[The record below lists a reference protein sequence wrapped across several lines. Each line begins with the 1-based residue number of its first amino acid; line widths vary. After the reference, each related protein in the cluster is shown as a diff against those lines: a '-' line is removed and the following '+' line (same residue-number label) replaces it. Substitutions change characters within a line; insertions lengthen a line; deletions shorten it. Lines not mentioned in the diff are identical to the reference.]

1 MPILT
6 VDAQYALEIHPCAGG
21 DHAALDFLFLSGGG
35 TNLGIRPD
43 VGMPRVMVPMRD
55 GVELATDIYVP
66 ENQFEGPYPVL
77 IERTP
82 YNKRGCEHL
91 HARYFVKRG
100 YVVLIQDERGRYNS
114 EGTNYW
120 LRDEG
125 WGERQ
130 DGHDT
135 IEWAAKQ
142 SWSNG
147 KVGTMG
153 LSFTCANQYLTM
165 VTKPPHLEAMFC
177 AHATPCRRL
186 AATSSCSRTERGI
199 TALPGRGASPIRRAL
214 TSPVEVTGLPKLEFY
229 ASSSAVDTDW
239 VVTITDV
246 QPDGCSQTL
255 RQNILRA
262 RYREGDEAPVFMK
275 RGEIYPFGIEMY
287 PISNLFLQGHRIR
300 IVLSSSSFP
309 KWYPNGNT
317 GKEMDEDFPG
327 VVAKNSIYHDRE
339 HPSKLVLP
347 VIPRGAT
354 TN

>member
-1 MPILT
+1 MRRWIFCFCLVVVPT
-6 VDAQYALEIHPCAGG
+6 WAFGQTWEC
-21 DHAALDFLFLSGGG
+21 
-35 TNLGIRPD
+35 RE
-43 VGMPRVMVPMRD
+43 VMVPMRD

-114 EGTNYW
+114 EGTYYW

-135 IEWAAKQ
+135 IEWTAKQ

-177 AHATPCRRL
+177 AQCNPVPSIGGDLFVQPNGARDHRPAGKRSLTYT
-186 AATSSCSRTERGI
+186 TS
-199 TALPGRGASPIRRAL
+199 AL